1 MQCYHNLYRWLAI
14 TLVDHLRDP
23 VCCGAEAT
31 PSSFQPSELGEV
43 SQLILSPI
51 VVSRKKCNNS
61 IYPEMFNIKHH
72 DRATLLGVTFQS
84 NSKCSKHV
92 KAKLCE
98 AEKCLFRIIRVLRKE
113 GYGRG
118 KQLQLSHYAFE
129 PHWLLKSNKI
139 FWVALIVVI
148 YNKNWRILYVV
159 HHRVEQNLWST
170 WVYWWRFF
178 LAWIAF
184 AILSHQDTGEVHGT
198 NGIWS
203 IAPWIW
209 GISGK
214 VDSSAKNSSYK
225 SVHDV
230 INELIVWFMCSA
242 ALKALLKRLAFSC
255 IVKAKILK

>member
-1 MQCYHNLYRWLAI
+1 MKYRTDLI
-14 TLVDHLRDP
+14 FLLDFLHTGYL
-23 VCCGAEAT
+23 
-31 PSSFQPSELGEV
+31 SSFISQILHFLLWMVCVFLFLMAWQWKQRISELVRSV
-43 SQLILSPI
+43 S
-51 VVSRKKCNNS
+51 
-61 IYPEMFNIKHH
+61 
-72 DRATLLGVTFQS
+72 
-84 NSKCSKHV
+84 
-92 KAKLCE
+92 
-98 AEKCLFRIIRVLRKE
+98 
-113 GYGRG
+113 RG

-159 HHRVEQNLWST
+159 HHRVEQNLWSI

-178 LAWIAF
+178 LVWIAF

-214 VDSSAKNSSYK
+214 VDSSAKISAYK
-225 SVHDV
+225 SVHNV
-230 INELIVWFMCSA
+230 ISIGNHMISSA
-242 ALKALLKRLAFSC
+242 IWNK
-255 IVKAKILK
+255 

>member
-1 MQCYHNLYRWLAI
+1 MKYRTDLI
-14 TLVDHLRDP
+14 FLLDFLHTGYL
-23 VCCGAEAT
+23 
-31 PSSFQPSELGEV
+31 SSFISQILHFLLWMVCVFLFLMAWQWKQRISELVRSV
-43 SQLILSPI
+43 S
-51 VVSRKKCNNS
+51 
-61 IYPEMFNIKHH
+61 
-72 DRATLLGVTFQS
+72 
-84 NSKCSKHV
+84 
-92 KAKLCE
+92 
-98 AEKCLFRIIRVLRKE
+98 
-113 GYGRG
+113 RG

-159 HHRVEQNLWST
+159 HHRVEQNLWSI

-178 LAWIAF
+178 LVWIAF

-203 IAPWIW
+203 IVPWIW

-214 VDSSAKNSSYK
+214 VDSSAIKSSYK

-230 INELIVWFMCSA
+230 INELIVWFMCSE

-255 IVKAKILK
+255 IVKAKKLK

>member
-1 MQCYHNLYRWLAI
+1 MKYRTDLI
-14 TLVDHLRDP
+14 FLLDFLHTGYL
-23 VCCGAEAT
+23 
-31 PSSFQPSELGEV
+31 SSFISQILHFLLWMVCVFLFLMAWQWKQRISELVRSV
-43 SQLILSPI
+43 S
-51 VVSRKKCNNS
+51 
-61 IYPEMFNIKHH
+61 
-72 DRATLLGVTFQS
+72 
-84 NSKCSKHV
+84 
-92 KAKLCE
+92 
-98 AEKCLFRIIRVLRKE
+98 
-113 GYGRG
+113 RG

-159 HHRVEQNLWST
+159 HHRVEQNLWSS

-203 IAPWIW
+203 IVPWIW
-209 GISGK
+209 GISGT
-214 VDSSAKNSSYK
+214 VDSSAIKSSYK

-230 INELIVWFMCSA
+230 INELIVWFMCSE
-242 ALKALLKRLAFSC
+242 ALKALLKRLAFTC
-255 IVKAKILK
+255 IVKAKKLK

>member
-1 MQCYHNLYRWLAI
+1 MKYRTDLIFLPDFLYTGYL
-14 TLVDHLRDP
+14 
-23 VCCGAEAT
+23 
-31 PSSFQPSELGEV
+31 SSFISQILHFLHWMVCVFLFLMAWQWKQRISELVRSV
-43 SQLILSPI
+43 S
-51 VVSRKKCNNS
+51 
-61 IYPEMFNIKHH
+61 
-72 DRATLLGVTFQS
+72 
-84 NSKCSKHV
+84 
-92 KAKLCE
+92 
-98 AEKCLFRIIRVLRKE
+98 
-113 GYGRG
+113 RG

-203 IAPWIW
+203 IVPWIW

-214 VDSSAKNSSYK
+214 VDSSAIKSSYK

-230 INELIVWFMCSA
+230 INEFIVWFMCSE

-255 IVKAKILK
+255 IVKAKKLK